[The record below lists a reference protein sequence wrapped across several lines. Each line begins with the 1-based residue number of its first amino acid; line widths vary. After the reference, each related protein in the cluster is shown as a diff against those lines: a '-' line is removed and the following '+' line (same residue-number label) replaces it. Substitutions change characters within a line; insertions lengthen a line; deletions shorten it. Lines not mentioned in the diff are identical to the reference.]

1 MKMKPNPVCNSL
13 CLALFLLAGCSTSP
27 KANFYTLSGSP
38 QPLPTASAAPY
49 QVAIGPLNLP
59 EMLDRPQ
66 IVTRISPNQVTFS
79 ESERWAEPLKNAIPR
94 LLAEQL
100 TQRLGARISVYPQA
114 AESKDISLNL
124 TLLHFE
130 SQPGEAATVEL
141 QWTLR
146 RSKDGVLREGHALA
160 REAVANGSYEAL
172 VAAHARALNRIGAQI
187 AESIQSARP

>member
-1 MKMKPNPVCNSL
+1 MKRNSVRTSL
-13 CLALFLLAGCSTSP
+13 CLALLLMAGCGSSP
-27 KANFYTLSGSP
+27 KANFYTLGGSP
-38 QPLPTASAAPY
+38 QPVKTAATAPY
-49 QVAIGPLNLP
+49 HVAIGPISVP

-66 IVTRISPNQVTFS
+66 IVTRISPNQVTFN

-100 TQRLGARISVYPQA
+100 AQRLEARISVYPQA
-114 AESKDISLNL
+114 ANDKDMSLNL

-146 RSKDGVLREGHALA
+146 RTRDGAQREGQARI
-160 REAVANGSYEAL
+160 REAVASSSYEAMA
-172 VAAHARALNRIGAQI
+172 AAHTRALNRISVEI
-187 AESIQSARP
+187 AEAIQNARP

>member
-1 MKMKPNPVCNSL
+1 MKMKRNPVCASL
-13 CLALFLLAGCSTSP
+13 CLALLLMAGCSTSP
-27 KANFYTLSGSP
+27 KANFYTLGDSP
-38 QPLPTASAAPY
+38 QPLKTAATAPY
-49 QVAIGPLNLP
+49 HVAIGPVSVP

-66 IVTRISPNQVTFS
+66 IVTRIGPNQVTFN

-100 TQRLGARISVYPQA
+100 TQRLEARISVYPQA
-114 AESKDISLNL
+114 ASDKDMSLNL

-146 RSKDGVLREGHALA
+146 RTRDGVQREGQALV
-160 REAVANGSYEAL
+160 REAVTSSSYEAM
-172 VAAHARALNRIGAQI
+172 VAAHTRALKRISVEI
-187 AESIQSARP
+187 AEAIQNARP